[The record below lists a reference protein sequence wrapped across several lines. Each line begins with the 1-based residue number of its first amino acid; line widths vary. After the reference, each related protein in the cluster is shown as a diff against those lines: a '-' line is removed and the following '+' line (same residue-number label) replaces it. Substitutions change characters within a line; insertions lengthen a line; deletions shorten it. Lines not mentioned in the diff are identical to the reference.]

1 MKAEHQ
7 KAFDKL
13 RMKGIDVRESE
24 SEDYGIFWINCETDS
39 VETQQALEYYDNYWG
54 SDFLND
60 TLEKHGLYFEWYNA
74 AYATITE
81 L

>member
-13 RMKGIDVRESE
+13 RMAGIDVRESE

-39 VETQQALEYYDNYWG
+39 VETELALEYYDNYWER
-54 SDFLND
+54 FP
-60 TLEKHGLYFEWYNA
+60 KQY
-74 AYATITE
+74 TIKAWTVF
-81 L
+81 